1 VIPLTNP
8 RAGKRADEGV
18 PAAAGALMPL
28 DWEAVAR
35 AFDSAN
41 AELRWGADVVIRPE
55 RRHVSIRY
63 PRELRN
69 HVARTTIDFHN
80 AVAERIGL
88 KEWMSLW
95 VDLAM
100 KETLETSGPSLKG
113 ARRW

>member
-1 VIPLTNP
+1 
-8 RAGKRADEGV
+8 
-18 PAAAGALMPL
+18 MPL

-35 AFDSAN
+35 AFESAN
-41 AELRWGADVVIRPE
+41 AELRWGADVVMHPE
-55 RRHVSIRY
+55 RRLVSIRY

-80 AVAERIGL
+80 AVAERIGM

-100 KETLETSGPSLKG
+100 KEAPETYGPSLEG
-113 ARRW
+113 APRW